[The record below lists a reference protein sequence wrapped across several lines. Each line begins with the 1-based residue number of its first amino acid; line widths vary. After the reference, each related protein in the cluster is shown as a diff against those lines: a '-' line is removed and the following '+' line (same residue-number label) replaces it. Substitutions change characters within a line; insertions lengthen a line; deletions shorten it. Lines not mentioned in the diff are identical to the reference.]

1 MPCFPAMNA
10 PVLTSQAQYEAQADF
25 VAELAMRLHVY
36 GTTAQRLEA
45 AVEGVANRLGLDL
58 EIWSNPTGMI
68 LSFADPVRGQQ
79 NGITRVIRLD
89 PGEQNL
95 AKLAATDAITE
106 DVLCERCD
114 LAAGVAALRALDRPD
129 PARARVLAA
138 LSFGLSAGAVAA
150 LLGAALPGVLTAGL
164 IGLVMGA
171 MAVLAKDRPRLNEA
185 LEAIA
190 ALVATLLAAV
200 VATFIEPIA
209 FKTVI
214 VASLIVL
221 MPGLM
226 LTNAV
231 SELSAQHLVSGT
243 ARFAGALMILLKLT
257 FGTVAGMQ
265 IVRVLGW
272 LPQDAL
278 PVPLSPVGELTS
290 LAVAA
295 FAFAVLF
302 QAARRDYPL
311 VMFSVFL
318 GYGLTRL
325 GGEVLGLASENFA
338 GGAFFAGMGVAAI
351 SNAYGRWRNRPGA
364 LIRVPGI
371 ILLVPGSMGFRS
383 LNFVMERDVF
393 LGLDTTFAVLSALVA
408 LVAGLLFG
416 NLLVPSR
423 RNI

>member
-1 MPCFPAMNA
+1 MPCFRVMNA
-10 PVLTSQAQYEAQADF
+10 PVLTPQATYEAQADF

-45 AVEGVANRLGLDL
+45 AVEGVAHKLGLDC

-95 AKLAATDAITE
+95 AHLAATDAITE
-106 DVLCERCD
+106 DVL
-114 LAAGVAALRALDRPD
+114 AGKLGLSDGLAALRALDRPE
-129 PARARVLAA
+129 PARARLLAA
-138 LSFGLSAGAVAA
+138 LSFGLSAGAVSA
-150 LLGAALPGVLTAGL
+150 LLGAALPGILTAGA
-164 IGLVMGA
+164 IGLVTGA
-171 MAVLAKDRPRLNEA
+171 LAVMAKHRPRLNEA
-185 LEAIA
+185 LEALA
-190 ALVATLLAAV
+190 AIIATLLAAV
-200 VATFIEPIA
+200 VATWITPIA

-231 SELSAQHLVSGT
+231 SELSAQHLISGS

-265 IVRVLGW
+265 LVRVFGW
-272 LPQDAL
+272 MPQDAL
-278 PVPLSPVGELTS
+278 PVALTPAGELLA

-325 GGEVLGLASENFA
+325 GGEVLGLASESFA

-351 SNAYGRWRNRPGA
+351 SNAYARWFKRPGA
-364 LIRVPGI
+364 IIRVPGI

-393 LGLDTTFAVLSALVA
+393 LGLDTAFALLSALVA

-416 NLLVPSR
+416 NLLLPSR
-423 RNI
+423 RTI

>member
-1 MPCFPAMNA
+1 MNA
-10 PVLTSQAQYEAQADF
+10 PVLTSQATYEAQANF
-25 VAELAMRLHVY
+25 VAELATRLHVY
-36 GTTAQRLEA
+36 GTTAQRLEG
-45 AVEGVANRLGLDL
+45 AVEAVAHRLGLDC
-58 EIWSNPTGMI
+58 EIFSNPTGMI
-68 LSFADPVRGQQ
+68 LSFADPVRGQH

-95 AKLAATDAITE
+95 ARLAATDAIAE
-106 DVLCERCD
+106 DVLAGRLAPAD
-114 LAAGVAALRALDRPD
+114 GLAALKALDRPGTRRMQ
-129 PARARVLAA
+129 ALAA
-138 LSFGLSAGAVAA
+138 FSFGLSAASVAA
-150 LLGAALPGVLTAGL
+150 LLGAGAPGVVTAGV
-164 IGLVMGA
+164 IGLVIGV
-171 MAVLAKDRPRLNEA
+171 MAVLASGRPRLGEA

-190 ALVATLLAAV
+190 AMVATLLAAA
-200 VATFIEPIA
+200 VASFVEPLA

-243 ARFAGALMILLKLT
+243 ARFAGALMILMKLT
-257 FGTVAGMQ
+257 FGTVAAMQ
-265 IVRVLGW
+265 VVRLLGW
-272 LPQDAL
+272 VPQEAAAQAL
-278 PVPLSPVGELTS
+278 PPAAELAA
-290 LAVAA
+290 LGVAA

-302 QAARRDYPL
+302 QASRRDYPL
-311 VMFSVFL
+311 VMASVLL
-318 GYGLTRL
+318 GYALTRL
-325 GGEVLGLASENFA
+325 GGEVLGLASDNFA
-338 GGAFFAGMGVAAI
+338 GGAFFAGMGVAAL

-364 LIRVPGI
+364 LVRVPGI
-371 ILLVPGSMGFRS
+371 ILLVPGSVGFRS

-393 LGLDTTFAVLSALVA
+393 LGLDMAFALLSALIA

>member
-1 MPCFPAMNA
+1 MNA
-10 PVLTSQAQYEAQADF
+10 PVLTSQATYEAQANF
-25 VAELAMRLHVY
+25 VAELATRLHVY
-36 GTTAQRLEA
+36 GTTAQRLEG
-45 AVEGVANRLGLDL
+45 AVEAVAHRLGLDC
-58 EIWSNPTGMI
+58 EIFSNPTGMI
-68 LSFADPVRGQQ
+68 LSFADPVRGQH

-95 AKLAATDAITE
+95 ARLAATDAIAE
-106 DVLCERCD
+106 DVLAGRLAPAD
-114 LAAGVAALRALDRPD
+114 GLAALKALDRPGTRRMQ
-129 PARARVLAA
+129 ALAA
-138 LSFGLSAGAVAA
+138 FSFGLSAASVAA
-150 LLGAALPGVLTAGL
+150 LLGAGAPGVVTAGV
-164 IGLVMGA
+164 IGLVIGV
-171 MAVLAKDRPRLNEA
+171 MAVLASGRPRLGEA

-190 ALVATLLAAV
+190 AMVATLLAAA
-200 VATFIEPIA
+200 VASFVEPLA

-243 ARFAGALMILLKLT
+243 ARFAGALMILMKLT
-257 FGTVAGMQ
+257 FGTVAAMQ
-265 IVRVLGW
+265 VVRLLGW
-272 LPQDAL
+272 VPQEAAAQAL
-278 PVPLSPVGELTS
+278 PTVAELAA
-290 LAVAA
+290 LGVAA

-302 QAARRDYPL
+302 QASRRDYPL
-311 VMFSVFL
+311 VMASVLL
-318 GYGLTRL
+318 GYALTRL
-325 GGEVLGLASENFA
+325 GGEVLGLASDNFA
-338 GGAFFAGMGVAAI
+338 GGAFFAGMGVAAL

-364 LIRVPGI
+364 LVRVPGI
-371 ILLVPGSMGFRS
+371 ILLVPGSVGFRS

-393 LGLDTTFAVLSALVA
+393 LGLDMAFALLSALIA

>member
-1 MPCFPAMNA
+1 MLSRMNA
-10 PVLTSQAQYEAQADF
+10 PVLMPQSDYEARTDF
-25 VAELAMRLHVY
+25 VTELASRLHAY

-45 AVEGVANRLGLDL
+45 AVEGVANRLGLDC

-68 LSFADPVRGQQ
+68 LSYADPVRGQQ

-95 AKLAATDAITE
+95 ARLAATDKITE
-106 DVLCERCD
+106 DVLAGTLE
-114 LAAGVAALRALDRPD
+114 LADGLRALRALDRPE
-129 PARARVLAA
+129 RLRSRLLAM

-150 LLGAALPGVLTAGL
+150 LLGANAAGVATAGL
-164 IGLVMGA
+164 IGLVTG
-171 MAVLAKDRPRLNEA
+171 VLAVSAAQRPRLNEA

-190 ALVATLLAAV
+190 ALVATLLVAA
-200 VATFIEPIA
+200 VATFVAPVPV
-209 FKTVI
+209 KTII

-231 SELSAQHLVSGT
+231 SELSARHLVSGT
-243 ARFAGALMILLKLT
+243 ARFAGAMMILLKLT

-265 IVRVLGW
+265 IVRLLGW
-272 LPQDAL
+272 QPQEAVAMAPVL
-278 PVPLSPVGELTS
+278 PVELAA
-290 LAVAA
+290 LAVSA

-311 VMFSVFL
+311 VMASVLL

-325 GGEVLGLASENFA
+325 GGEVLGLASESFA

-351 SNAYGRWRNRPGA
+351 SNAYGRWFNRPGA

-371 ILLVPGSMGFRS
+371 ILLVPGSVGFRS

-393 LGLDTTFAVLSALVA
+393 LGLDTTFALVSALVA

>member
-1 MPCFPAMNA
+1 MNA
-10 PVLTSQAQYEAQADF
+10 PVLMPQSDYEARTDF
-25 VAELAMRLHVY
+25 VTELASRLHAY

-45 AVEGVANRLGLDL
+45 AVEGVANRLGLDC

-68 LSFADPVRGQQ
+68 LSYADPVRGQQ

-95 AKLAATDAITE
+95 ARLAATDQITE
-106 DVLCERCD
+106 DVLAGKLE
-114 LAAGVAALRALDRPD
+114 LADGLRAMRALDRPE
-129 PARARVLAA
+129 RLRSRLLAM
-138 LSFGLSAGAVAA
+138 LSFGLSAGAVAG
-150 LLGAALPGVLTAGL
+150 LLGANAAGVATAGL
-164 IGLVMGA
+164 IGLVTG
-171 MAVLAKDRPRLNEA
+171 VLAVSAAQRPRLNEA

-190 ALVATLLAAV
+190 ALVATLLVAA
-200 VATFIEPIA
+200 VATFVAPVPV
-209 FKTVI
+209 KTII

-231 SELSAQHLVSGT
+231 SELSARHLVSGT
-243 ARFAGALMILLKLT
+243 ARFAGAMMILLKLT

-265 IVRVLGW
+265 IVRLLGW
-272 LPQDAL
+272 QPQEAVAMAPVL
-278 PVPLSPVGELTS
+278 PVELAA
-290 LAVAA
+290 LAVSA

-311 VMFSVFL
+311 VMASVLL

-325 GGEVLGLASENFA
+325 GGEVLGLASESFA

-351 SNAYGRWRNRPGA
+351 SNAYGRWFNRPGA

-371 ILLVPGSMGFRS
+371 ILLVPGSVGFRS

-393 LGLDTTFAVLSALVA
+393 LGLDTTFALVSALVA

>member
-1 MPCFPAMNA
+1 MNA
-10 PVLTSQAQYEAQADF
+10 PVLTSQATYEAQANF
-25 VAELAMRLHVY
+25 VAELATRLHVY

-45 AVEGVANRLGLDL
+45 AVEAVAHRLGLDC
-58 EIWSNPTGMI
+58 EIFSNPTGMI
-68 LSFADPVRGQQ
+68 LSFADPVRGQH

-95 AKLAATDAITE
+95 ARLAATDAIAE
-106 DVLCERCD
+106 DVLAGRLAPAD
-114 LAAGVAALRALDRPD
+114 GLAALKALDRPGTRRMQ
-129 PARARVLAA
+129 ALAA
-138 LSFGLSAGAVAA
+138 FSFGLSAAAVAA
-150 LLGAALPGVLTAGL
+150 LLGAGLAGVVTSGV
-164 IGLVMGA
+164 IGLVIGV
-171 MAVLAKDRPRLNEA
+171 MAVLAGGRPRLGEA

-190 ALVATLLAAV
+190 AMVATLLAAA
-200 VATFIEPIA
+200 VATFIEPLS

-243 ARFAGALMILLKLT
+243 ARFAGALMILMKLT
-257 FGTVAGMQ
+257 FGTVAAMQ
-265 IVRVLGW
+265 VVRLLGW
-272 LPQDAL
+272 VPQEAAAQPL
-278 PVPLSPVGELTS
+278 PVVAELAA
-290 LAVAA
+290 LGVAA

-302 QAARRDYPL
+302 QASRRDYPL
-311 VMFSVFL
+311 VMGSVLL
-318 GYGLTRL
+318 GYALTRL

-338 GGAFFAGMGVAAI
+338 GGAFFAGMGVAAL
-351 SNAYGRWRNRPGA
+351 SNVYGRWRNRPGA
-364 LIRVPGI
+364 LVRVPGI
-371 ILLVPGSMGFRS
+371 ILLVPGSVGFRS
-383 LNFVMERDVF
+383 LNFVMERDVI
-393 LGLDTTFAVLSALVA
+393 LGLDTAFALLSALIA

>member
-1 MPCFPAMNA
+1 MNA
-10 PVLTSQAQYEAQADF
+10 PVLTSQATYEAQANF
-25 VAELAMRLHVY
+25 VAELATRLHVY
-36 GTTAQRLEA
+36 GTTAQRLEG
-45 AVEGVANRLGLDL
+45 AVEAVAHRLGLDC
-58 EIWSNPTGMI
+58 EIFSNPTGMI
-68 LSFADPVRGQQ
+68 LSFADPVRGQH

-95 AKLAATDAITE
+95 ARLAATDAIAE
-106 DVLCERCD
+106 DVLAGRLAPAD
-114 LAAGVAALRALDRPD
+114 GLAALKALDRPGTRRMQ
-129 PARARVLAA
+129 ALAA
-138 LSFGLSAGAVAA
+138 FSFGLSAASVAA
-150 LLGAALPGVLTAGL
+150 LLGAGAPGVVTAGV
-164 IGLVMGA
+164 IGLVIGV
-171 MAVLAKDRPRLNEA
+171 MAVLASGRPRLGEA

-190 ALVATLLAAV
+190 AMVATLLAAA
-200 VATFIEPIA
+200 VASFVEPLA

-243 ARFAGALMILLKLT
+243 ARFAGALMILMKLT
-257 FGTVAGMQ
+257 FGTVAAMQ
-265 IVRVLGW
+265 VVRLLGW
-272 LPQDAL
+272 VPQEAAAQAL
-278 PVPLSPVGELTS
+278 PPVAELAA
-290 LAVAA
+290 LGVAA

-302 QAARRDYPL
+302 QASRRDYPL
-311 VMFSVFL
+311 VMASVLL
-318 GYGLTRL
+318 GYALTRL
-325 GGEVLGLASENFA
+325 GGEVLGLASDNFA
-338 GGAFFAGMGVAAI
+338 GGAFFAGMGVAAL

-364 LIRVPGI
+364 LVRVPGI
-371 ILLVPGSMGFRS
+371 ILLVPGSVGFRS

-393 LGLDTTFAVLSALVA
+393 LGLDMAFALLSALIA

>member
-1 MPCFPAMNA
+1 MLSRMNA
-10 PVLTSQAQYEAQADF
+10 PVLMPQSDYEARTDF
-25 VAELAMRLHVY
+25 VTELASRLHAY

-45 AVEGVANRLGLDL
+45 AVEGVANRLGLDC

-68 LSFADPVRGQQ
+68 LSYADPVRGQQ
-79 NGITRVIRLD
+79 NGITRVIRLE

-95 AKLAATDAITE
+95 SRLAATDQITE
-106 DVLCERCD
+106 DVLAGKLE
-114 LAAGVAALRALDRPD
+114 LADGLRAMRALDRPE
-129 PARARVLAA
+129 RLRSRLLAM
-138 LSFGLSAGAVAA
+138 LSFGLSAGAVAG
-150 LLGAALPGVLTAGL
+150 LLGANAAGVATAGL
-164 IGLVMGA
+164 IGLVTG
-171 MAVLAKDRPRLNEA
+171 VLAVSAAQRPRLNEA

-190 ALVATLLAAV
+190 ALVATLLVAA
-200 VATFIEPIA
+200 VATFVAPVPV
-209 FKTVI
+209 KTII

-231 SELSAQHLVSGT
+231 SELSARHLVSGT
-243 ARFAGALMILLKLT
+243 ARFAGAMMILLKLT

-265 IVRVLGW
+265 IVRLLGW
-272 LPQDAL
+272 QPQEAVAMAPVL
-278 PVPLSPVGELTS
+278 PVELAA
-290 LAVAA
+290 LAVSA

-311 VMFSVFL
+311 VMASVLL

-325 GGEVLGLASENFA
+325 GGEVLGLASESFA

-351 SNAYGRWRNRPGA
+351 SNAYGRWFNRPGA

-371 ILLVPGSMGFRS
+371 ILLVPGSVGFRS

-393 LGLDTTFAVLSALVA
+393 LGLDTTFALVSALVA

>member
-1 MPCFPAMNA
+1 MSTPATD
-10 PVLTSQAQYEAQADF
+10 PQARFEARAGF
-25 VAELAMRLHVY
+25 VAELATRLHAY

-45 AVEGVANRLGLDL
+45 AIEAVAQRMGLEC
-58 EIWSNPTGMI
+58 EIWSNPTGLI
-68 LSFADPVRGQQ
+68 LSFADPSRGAH

-95 AKLAATDAITE
+95 ARLAATDAIAE
-106 DVLCERCD
+106 DVLAGRMAPVD
-114 LAAGVAALRALDRPD
+114 GLAALKALDRP
-129 PARARVLAA
+129 PRRRALALAA

-150 LLGAALPGVLTAGL
+150 LLGAGVAGIITAAV
-164 IGLVMGA
+164 IGLVTG
-171 MAVLAKDRPRLNEA
+171 VLSVASAGRPRLGEA

-190 ALVATLLAAV
+190 ALVATLLAAA
-200 VATFIEPIA
+200 VATFLEPLSL
-209 FKTVI
+209 KTVI

-243 ARFAGALMILLKLT
+243 ARFAGALMILMKLT
-257 FGTVAGMQ
+257 FGTVAAMQ
-265 IVRVLGW
+265 LVRLLGW
-272 LPQDAL
+272 T
-278 PVPLSPVGELTS
+278 PLEAPAQPLGPLGELVA
-290 LAVAA
+290 LGVAA

-302 QAARRDYPL
+302 QASRRDYPL
-311 VMFSVFL
+311 VMGSVLL
-318 GYGLTRL
+318 GYALTRI
-325 GGEVLGLASENFA
+325 GGEVLGLASDNFA

-351 SNAYGRWRNRPGA
+351 SNLYGRWRNRPGA

-371 ILLVPGSMGFRS
+371 ILLVPGSVGFRS

-393 LGLDTTFAVLSALVA
+393 LGLDTAFALLSALIA

-416 NLLVPSR
+416 NLLLPSR

>member
-1 MPCFPAMNA
+1 MSTIPTDP
-10 PVLTSQAQYEAQADF
+10 QARFEARAGF
-25 VAELAMRLHVY
+25 IAELATRLHAY

-45 AVEGVANRLGLDL
+45 AIEAVAQRMGLEC
-58 EIWSNPTGMI
+58 EIWSNPTGLI
-68 LSFADPVRGQQ
+68 LSFADPSRGAH
-79 NGITRVIRLD
+79 NGIMRVIRLD

-95 AKLAATDAITE
+95 ARLAATDAIAE
-106 DVLCERCD
+106 DVLAGRMAPVD
-114 LAAGVAALRALDRPD
+114 GLAALKALDRP
-129 PARARVLAA
+129 PRRRALAMAA

-150 LLGAALPGVLTAGL
+150 LLGAGVAGIVTAGV
-164 IGLVMGA
+164 IGLVTG
-171 MAVLAKDRPRLNEA
+171 VLSVASAGRPRLGEA

-190 ALVATLLAAV
+190 ALVATLLAAA
-200 VATFIEPIA
+200 VATFVEPLSL
-209 FKTVI
+209 KTVI

-243 ARFAGALMILLKLT
+243 ARFAGALMILMKLT
-257 FGTVAGMQ
+257 FGTVAAMQ
-265 IVRVLGW
+265 VVRLLGW
-272 LPQDAL
+272 NPMEAPAQPLGPLGEMVAL
-278 PVPLSPVGELTS
+278 G
-290 LAVAA
+290 VAA

-302 QAARRDYPL
+302 QASRRDYPL
-311 VMFSVFL
+311 VMGSVLL
-318 GYGLTRL
+318 GYALTRL
-325 GGEVLGLASENFA
+325 GGEVLGLASDNFA

-351 SNAYGRWRNRPGA
+351 SNLYGRWRNRPGA

-371 ILLVPGSMGFRS
+371 ILLVPGSVGFRS

-393 LGLDTTFAVLSALVA
+393 LGLDTAFALLSALIA

-416 NLLVPSR
+416 NLLLPSR

>member
-1 MPCFPAMNA
+1 MLSRMNA
-10 PVLTSQAQYEAQADF
+10 PVLMPQSDYEARTDF
-25 VAELAMRLHVY
+25 VTELASRLHAY

-45 AVEGVANRLGLDL
+45 AVEGVANRLGLDC

-68 LSFADPVRGQQ
+68 LSYADPVRGQQ

-95 AKLAATDAITE
+95 ARLAATDQITE
-106 DVLCERCD
+106 DVLAGKLE
-114 LAAGVAALRALDRPD
+114 LADGLRAMRALDRPE
-129 PARARVLAA
+129 RLRSRLLAM
-138 LSFGLSAGAVAA
+138 LSFGLSAGAVAG
-150 LLGAALPGVLTAGL
+150 LLGANAAGVATAGL
-164 IGLVMGA
+164 IGLVTG
-171 MAVLAKDRPRLNEA
+171 VLAVSAAQRPRLNEA

-190 ALVATLLAAV
+190 ALVATLLVAA
-200 VATFIEPIA
+200 VATFVAPVPV
-209 FKTVI
+209 KTII

-231 SELSAQHLVSGT
+231 SELSARHLVSGT
-243 ARFAGALMILLKLT
+243 ARFAGAMMILLKLT

-265 IVRVLGW
+265 IVRLLGW
-272 LPQDAL
+272 QPQEAVAMAPVL
-278 PVPLSPVGELTS
+278 PVELAA
-290 LAVAA
+290 LAVSA

-311 VMFSVFL
+311 VMASVLL

-325 GGEVLGLASENFA
+325 GGEVLGLASESFA

-351 SNAYGRWRNRPGA
+351 SNAYGRWFNRPGA

-371 ILLVPGSMGFRS
+371 ILLVPGSVGFRS

-393 LGLDTTFAVLSALVA
+393 LGLDTTFALVSALVA

>member
-1 MPCFPAMNA
+1 MSTIPTDP
-10 PVLTSQAQYEAQADF
+10 QARFEARAGF
-25 VAELAMRLHVY
+25 VAELATRLHAY

-45 AVEGVANRLGLDL
+45 AIEAVAQRMGLEC
-58 EIWSNPTGMI
+58 EIWSNPTGLI
-68 LSFADPVRGQQ
+68 LSFADPSRGAH
-79 NGITRVIRLD
+79 NGIMRVIRLD

-95 AKLAATDAITE
+95 ARLAATDAIAE
-106 DVLCERCD
+106 DVLAGRMAPVD
-114 LAAGVAALRALDRPD
+114 GLAALKALDRP
-129 PARARVLAA
+129 PRRRALAMAA

-150 LLGAALPGVLTAGL
+150 LLGAGVAGIVTAGV
-164 IGLVMGA
+164 IGLVTG
-171 MAVLAKDRPRLNEA
+171 VLSVASAGRPRLGEA

-190 ALVATLLAAV
+190 ALVATLLAAA
-200 VATFIEPIA
+200 VATFVEPLSL
-209 FKTVI
+209 KTVI

-243 ARFAGALMILLKLT
+243 ARFAGALMILMKLT
-257 FGTVAGMQ
+257 FGTVAAMQ
-265 IVRVLGW
+265 VVRLLGW
-272 LPQDAL
+272 NPMEAPAQPLGRLGEMVAL
-278 PVPLSPVGELTS
+278 G
-290 LAVAA
+290 VAA

-302 QAARRDYPL
+302 QASRRDYPL
-311 VMFSVFL
+311 VMGSVLL
-318 GYGLTRL
+318 GYALTRL
-325 GGEVLGLASENFA
+325 GGEVLGLASDNFA

-351 SNAYGRWRNRPGA
+351 SNLYGRWRNRPGA

-371 ILLVPGSMGFRS
+371 ILLVPGSVGFRS

-393 LGLDTTFAVLSALVA
+393 LGLDTAFALLSALIA

-416 NLLVPSR
+416 NLLLPSR

>member
-1 MPCFPAMNA
+1 MNA
-10 PVLTSQAQYEAQADF
+10 PVLIPGSDYEARTNF
-25 VAELAMRLHVY
+25 VTELASRLHAY

-45 AVEGVANRLGLDL
+45 AIEAVANRLGLDC

-68 LSFADPVRGQQ
+68 LSYADPVRGQQ
-79 NGITRVIRLD
+79 NGITRVIRLE

-95 AKLAATDAITE
+95 AKLAATDRIAE
-106 DVLCERCD
+106 DVLGGRVE
-114 LAAGVAALRALDRPD
+114 LAAGLDALRALDRPE
-129 PARARVLAA
+129 PRRARLLAM
-138 LSFGLSAGAVAA
+138 LSFGLSASAVAA
-150 LLGAALPGVLTAGL
+150 LLGANAAGVATAGG
-164 IGLVMGA
+164 IGLVTG
-171 MAVLAKDRPRLNEA
+171 VLAVSAAQRPRLNEA

-190 ALVATLLAAV
+190 ALVATLLVAAV
-200 VATFIEPIA
+200 ASFVAPVPV
-209 FKTVI
+209 KTII

-231 SELSAQHLVSGT
+231 SELSARHLVSGT
-243 ARFAGALMILLKLT
+243 ARFSGALMILLKLT

-265 IVRVLGW
+265 LVRLLGW
-272 LPQDAL
+272 QPQEAAALPPAL
-278 PVPLSPVGELTS
+278 PVELAA
-290 LAVAA
+290 LAVSA

-311 VMFSVFL
+311 VMASVLL

-325 GGEVLGLASENFA
+325 GGEVLGLASESFA

-351 SNAYGRWRNRPGA
+351 SNAYGRLFNRPGA

-393 LGLDTTFAVLSALVA
+393 LGLDTTFALLSALVA

>member
-1 MPCFPAMNA
+1 MNA
-10 PVLTSQAQYEAQADF
+10 PVLMPQSDYEARTDF
-25 VAELAMRLHVY
+25 VTELASRLHAY
-36 GTTAQRLEA
+36 GTTAQRLEG
-45 AVEGVANRLGLDL
+45 AVEGVANRLGLDC

-68 LSFADPVRGQQ
+68 LSYADPVRGQQ

-95 AKLAATDAITE
+95 SRLAATDQITE
-106 DVLCERCD
+106 DVLAGKLE
-114 LAAGVAALRALDRPD
+114 LADGLRALRALDRPV
-129 PARARVLAA
+129 RLRSRLLAM

-150 LLGAALPGVLTAGL
+150 LLGANAAGVATAGL
-164 IGLVMGA
+164 IGLVTG
-171 MAVLAKDRPRLNEA
+171 VLAVSAAHRPRLNEA

-190 ALVATLLAAV
+190 ALVATLLVAA
-200 VATFIEPIA
+200 VATFVAPVPV
-209 FKTVI
+209 KTII

-231 SELSAQHLVSGT
+231 SELSARHLVSGT
-243 ARFAGALMILLKLT
+243 ARFAGAMMILLKLT

-265 IVRVLGW
+265 IVRLLGW
-272 LPQDAL
+272 QPQEAVAMAPVL
-278 PVPLSPVGELTS
+278 PVELAA
-290 LAVAA
+290 LAVSA

-311 VMFSVFL
+311 VMASVLL

-325 GGEVLGLASENFA
+325 GGEVLGLASESFA

-351 SNAYGRWRNRPGA
+351 SNAYGRWFNRPGA

-371 ILLVPGSMGFRS
+371 ILLVPGSVGFRS

-393 LGLDTTFAVLSALVA
+393 LGLDTTFALVSALVA